1 MEEFLVLPKNY
12 QEQLINCEL
21 EFQNELNETNI
32 RKLLYLYTLGMQH
45 YNITGK
51 KDFEKYY
58 KTKLNNLLLNES
70 VINYLDTHKVD
81 LTKKVDLNLFNIKK
95 KDSSISGWTNTS
107 GSETQNRNNNNNS
120 DQKSFDDMEIK
131 KKPSFNIMHK
141 KSKIKKED
149 ILEYVTRKIKE
160 VDIKLNTIDK
170 QVSNNI
176 VEQMSSF
183 ESIKRSK
190 KIKKSKN
197 EENNDN
203 ETQKLDNII
212 SEPDLDLNNYTLKR
226 RGSSIGQNRQMKEIE
241 EYVQQNMKE
250 MYQAIEELKESYE
263 AEIKEAVDNGFDEI
277 ADSLREDLKAE
288 EEGLVSQYEEER
300 MKQIELIR
308 EKYKKPGS

>member
-12 QEQLINCEL
+12 QDQLINCEL

-45 YNITGK
+45 YNIIGK

-70 VINYLDTHKVD
+70 VINYLDTHNVD

-95 KDSSISGWTNTS
+95 NDSNNSGGINTS
-107 GSETQNRNNNNNS
+107 DTDTQNITIEKRS
-120 DQKSFDDMEIK
+120 LDDMEIK
-131 KKPSFNIMHK
+131 KKPSFNLMHK

-149 ILEYVTRKIKE
+149 IIEYVTRKIKE
-160 VDIKLNTIDK
+160 VDIRLNTIDK

-190 KIKKSKN
+190 KIKKSKE
-197 EENNDN
+197 EENNA
-203 ETQKLDNII
+203 TI
-212 SEPDLDLNNYTLKR
+212 SELDLDLNNYNLKR
-226 RGSSIGQNRQMKEIE
+226 RGSSIGQNRLMKEIE
-241 EYVQQNMKE
+241 EYVQKNMKE
-250 MYQAIEELKESYE
+250 MYKAIEELKESYE
-263 AEIKEAVDNGFDEI
+263 IEIKEAVDNGFDDI
-277 ADSLREDLKAE
+277 AESLREDLKNE

-300 MKQIELIR
+300 MKQVELIR
-308 EKYKKPGS
+308 EKYKKSGS

>member
-1 MEEFLVLPKNY
+1 MEQFLVLPKNY

-45 YNITGK
+45 YNIIGK

-70 VINYLDTHKVD
+70 VINYLDTHNVD
-81 LTKKVDLNLFNIKK
+81 LTKKVDLNLFDIKK
-95 KDSSISGWTNTS
+95 NDSNNPGGVNTS
-107 GSETQNRNNNNNS
+107 GTNSQNNS
-120 DQKSFDDMEIK
+120 DQKSFDDIEIK

-149 ILEYVTRKIKE
+149 IIEYVTRKIKE
-160 VDIKLNTIDK
+160 VDIRLNTIDK

-190 KIKKSKN
+190 KIKKSKD
-197 EENNDN
+197 EENNVN
-203 ETQKLDNII
+203 ETQKIDNII
-212 SEPDLDLNNYTLKR
+212 SESDLDLNNYNLKR
-226 RGSSIGQNRQMKEIE
+226 RGSSIGQNRLMKEIE

-250 MYQAIEELKESYE
+250 MYKAIEELKESYE
-263 AEIKEAVDNGFDEI
+263 TEIKEAADNGFDEI

-308 EKYKKPGS
+308 EKYKKSGS

>member
-1 MEEFLVLPKNY
+1 MEQFLVLPKNY

-45 YNITGK
+45 YNIIGK

-70 VINYLDTHKVD
+70 VINYLDTHNVD
-81 LTKKVDLNLFNIKK
+81 LTKKVDLNLFDIKK
-95 KDSSISGWTNTS
+95 NDSNNSGGVNTS
-107 GSETQNRNNNNNS
+107 GTNSQNNS
-120 DQKSFDDMEIK
+120 DQKSFDDIEIK

-149 ILEYVTRKIKE
+149 IIEYVTRKIKE
-160 VDIKLNTIDK
+160 VDIRLNTIDK

-190 KIKKSKN
+190 KIKKSKD
-197 EENNDN
+197 EENNVN
-203 ETQKLDNII
+203 ETQKIDNII
-212 SEPDLDLNNYTLKR
+212 SESDLDLNNYNLKR
-226 RGSSIGQNRQMKEIE
+226 RGSSIGQNRLMKEIE

-250 MYQAIEELKESYE
+250 MYKAIEELKESYE
-263 AEIKEAVDNGFDEI
+263 TEIKEAADNGFDEI
-277 ADSLREDLKAE
+277 SDSLREDLKAE

-308 EKYKKPGS
+308 EKYKKSAS

>member
-12 QEQLINCEL
+12 QEKLINCEL

-45 YNITGK
+45 YNIIGK

-81 LTKKVDLNLFNIKK
+81 LTKKVDLNLFSIKT
-95 KDSSISGWTNTS
+95 KDSNNSGGTNTS
-107 GSETQNRNNNNNS
+107 GTDTQNINS
-120 DQKSFDDMEIK
+120 DQKYFDDMEIK

-149 ILEYVTRKIKE
+149 IIEYVTRKIKE

-190 KIKKSKN
+190 KIKKSKE
-197 EENNDN
+197 EENNNN
-203 ETQKLDNII
+203 EKLKSDNIM
-212 SEPDLDLNNYTLKR
+212 SEIDLDLNNYTLKR
-226 RGSSIGQNRQMKEIE
+226 RGSSIGQNKQMKEIE

-250 MYQAIEELKESYE
+250 MYKAIEELRESYE
-263 AEIKEAVDNGFDEI
+263 IEIKEAIDNGFDEI
-277 ADSLREDLKAE
+277 ADSLREDLKSE
-288 EEGLVSQYEEER
+288 EEGLVSQYEEEK

-308 EKYKKPGS
+308 EKYKKSGS

>member
-1 MEEFLVLPKNY
+1 MEQFLVLPKNY

-45 YNITGK
+45 YNIIGK

-70 VINYLDTHKVD
+70 VINYLDTHNVD
-81 LTKKVDLNLFNIKK
+81 LTKKVDLNLFDIKK
-95 KDSSISGWTNTS
+95 NDSNNSGGVNTS
-107 GSETQNRNNNNNS
+107 GTNSQNNS
-120 DQKSFDDMEIK
+120 DQKSFDDIEIK

-149 ILEYVTRKIKE
+149 IIEYVTRKIKE
-160 VDIKLNTIDK
+160 VDIRLNTIDK

-190 KIKKSKN
+190 KIKKSKD
-197 EENNDN
+197 EENNVN
-203 ETQKLDNII
+203 ETQKIDNII
-212 SEPDLDLNNYTLKR
+212 SESDLDLNNYNLKR
-226 RGSSIGQNRQMKEIE
+226 RGSSIGQNRLMKEIE

-250 MYQAIEELKESYE
+250 MYKAIEELKESYE
-263 AEIKEAVDNGFDEI
+263 TEIKEAADNGFDEI

-308 EKYKKPGS
+308 EKYKKSAS

>member
-12 QEQLINCEL
+12 QDQLINCEL

-45 YNITGK
+45 YNIIGK

-70 VINYLDTHKVD
+70 VINYLDTHNVD

-95 KDSSISGWTNTS
+95 NDSNNSGGINTS
-107 GSETQNRNNNNNS
+107 DIDTQNITIEKRS
-120 DQKSFDDMEIK
+120 LDDMEIK
-131 KKPSFNIMHK
+131 KKPSFNLMHK

-149 ILEYVTRKIKE
+149 IIEYVTRKIKE
-160 VDIKLNTIDK
+160 VDIRLNTIDK

-190 KIKKSKN
+190 KIKKSKE
-197 EENNDN
+197 EENNA
-203 ETQKLDNII
+203 TI
-212 SEPDLDLNNYTLKR
+212 SESDLDLNNYNLKR
-226 RGSSIGQNRQMKEIE
+226 RGSSIGQNRLMKEIE
-241 EYVQQNMKE
+241 EYVQKNMKE
-250 MYQAIEELKESYE
+250 MYKAIEELKESYE
-263 AEIKEAVDNGFDEI
+263 IEIKEAVDNGFDDI
-277 ADSLREDLKAE
+277 AESLREDLKNE

-300 MKQIELIR
+300 MKQVELIR
-308 EKYKKPGS
+308 EKYKKSGS

>member
-95 KDSSISGWTNTS
+95 NDSNDSGGANK
-107 GSETQNRNNNNNS
+107 SE
-120 DQKSFDDMEIK
+120 QKSLDDIEIQ

-141 KSKIKKED
+141 KNKIKKED

-160 VDIKLNTIDK
+160 CDIRLNTIDK

-183 ESIKRSK
+183 ESIKRNK
-190 KIKKSKN
+190 KIKKSN
-197 EENNDN
+197 EDENNDKEAKKKEYN
-203 ETQKLDNII
+203 I
-212 SEPDLDLNNYTLKR
+212 SESDLDLSKYQLKR
-226 RGSSIGQNRQMKEIE
+226 RGSSIGQTKLLKEIE
-241 EYVQQNMKE
+241 EYVEQNMKE
-250 MYQAIEELKESYE
+250 MYKAVEELRESYE
-263 AEIKEAVDNGFDEI
+263 VEIKEAVDNGFDEI
-277 ADSLREDLKAE
+277 AESLREDLKSE
-288 EEGLVSQYEEER
+288 EEGLISQYEEEK

-308 EKYKKPGS
+308 EKHKKSGS

>member
-95 KDSSISGWTNTS
+95 NDSNDSGGTNK
-107 GSETQNRNNNNNS
+107 SE
-120 DQKSFDDMEIK
+120 QKSLDDIEIQ

-141 KSKIKKED
+141 KNKIKKED

-160 VDIKLNTIDK
+160 CDIRLNTIDK

-183 ESIKRSK
+183 ESIKRNK
-190 KIKKSKN
+190 KIKKSN
-197 EENNDN
+197 EDENNDKEAKKKEYN
-203 ETQKLDNII
+203 I
-212 SEPDLDLNNYTLKR
+212 SESDLDLSKYQLKR
-226 RGSSIGQNRQMKEIE
+226 RGSSIGQTKLLKEIE
-241 EYVQQNMKE
+241 EYVEQNMKE
-250 MYQAIEELKESYE
+250 MYKAVEELRESYE
-263 AEIKEAVDNGFDEI
+263 VEIKEAVDNGFDEI
-277 ADSLREDLKAE
+277 AESLREDLKSE
-288 EEGLVSQYEEER
+288 EEGLISQYEEEK

-308 EKYKKPGS
+308 DKHKKSGS

>member
-1 MEEFLVLPKNY
+1 MEEFLVLPKNF
-12 QEQLINCEL
+12 QEKLINCEL

-45 YNITGK
+45 YNIIGK

-95 KDSSISGWTNTS
+95 KESNNSGGTNTS
-107 GSETQNRNNNNNS
+107 GTDTQNI
-120 DQKSFDDMEIK
+120 DQKYFDDIEIK

-149 ILEYVTRKIKE
+149 IIEYVTRKIKE

-190 KIKKSKN
+190 KIKKSKE
-197 EENNDN
+197 EENNNN
-203 ETQKLDNII
+203 ETLKTDNII
-212 SEPDLDLNNYTLKR
+212 SDLDLDLNNYTLKR
-226 RGSSIGQNRQMKEIE
+226 RGSSIGQNKQMKEIE

-250 MYQAIEELKESYE
+250 MYKAIEELRESYE
-263 AEIKEAVDNGFDEI
+263 IEIKEAIDNGFDEI
-277 ADSLREDLKAE
+277 ADSLREDLKSE
-288 EEGLVSQYEEER
+288 EEGLISQYEEEK

>member
-95 KDSSISGWTNTS
+95 NDSNDSGGTNK
-107 GSETQNRNNNNNS
+107 SE
-120 DQKSFDDMEIK
+120 QKSLDDIEIQ

-141 KSKIKKED
+141 KNKIKKED

-160 VDIKLNTIDK
+160 CDIRLNTIDK

-183 ESIKRSK
+183 ESIKRNK
-190 KIKKSKN
+190 KIKKSN
-197 EENNDN
+197 EDENNDK
-203 ETQKLDNII
+203 ETKKKEYII
-212 SEPDLDLNNYTLKR
+212 SESDLDLSKYQLKR
-226 RGSSIGQNRQMKEIE
+226 RGSSIGQTKLLKEIE
-241 EYVQQNMKE
+241 EYVEQSMKE
-250 MYQAIEELKESYE
+250 MYKAVEELRESYE
-263 AEIKEAVDNGFDEI
+263 VEIKEAVDNGFDEI
-277 ADSLREDLKAE
+277 AESLREDLKSE
-288 EEGLVSQYEEER
+288 EEGLISQYEEEK

-308 EKYKKPGS
+308 EKHKKSGS

>member
-70 VINYLDTHKVD
+70 VIKYLDTHKVD

-95 KDSSISGWTNTS
+95 NDSNDSGGTNK
-107 GSETQNRNNNNNS
+107 SE
-120 DQKSFDDMEIK
+120 QKSLDDIEIQ

-141 KSKIKKED
+141 KNKIKKED

-160 VDIKLNTIDK
+160 CDIRLNTIDK

-183 ESIKRSK
+183 ESIKRNK
-190 KIKKSKN
+190 KIKKSN
-197 EENNDN
+197 EDENNDK
-203 ETQKLDNII
+203 ETKKKEYII
-212 SEPDLDLNNYTLKR
+212 SESDLDLSKYQLKR
-226 RGSSIGQNRQMKEIE
+226 RGSSIGQTKLLKEIE
-241 EYVQQNMKE
+241 EYVEQNMKE
-250 MYQAIEELKESYE
+250 MYKAVEELRESYE
-263 AEIKEAVDNGFDEI
+263 VEIKEAVDNGFDEI
-277 ADSLREDLKAE
+277 AESLREDLKSE
-288 EEGLVSQYEEER
+288 EEGLISQYEEEK

-308 EKYKKPGS
+308 EKHKKSGS

>member
-1 MEEFLVLPKNY
+1 MEQFLVLPKNY

-45 YNITGK
+45 YNIIGK

-70 VINYLDTHKVD
+70 VINYLDTHNVD
-81 LTKKVDLNLFNIKK
+81 LTKKVDLNLFDIKK
-95 KDSSISGWTNTS
+95 NDSNNSGGVNTS
-107 GSETQNRNNNNNS
+107 GTNSQNNS
-120 DQKSFDDMEIK
+120 DQKSFDDIEIK

-149 ILEYVTRKIKE
+149 IIEYVTRKIKE
-160 VDIKLNTIDK
+160 VDIRLNTIDK

-190 KIKKSKN
+190 KIKKSKD
-197 EENNDN
+197 EENNVN
-203 ETQKLDNII
+203 ETQKIDNII
-212 SEPDLDLNNYTLKR
+212 SESDLDLNNYNLKR
-226 RGSSIGQNRQMKEIE
+226 RGSSIGQNRLMKEIE

-250 MYQAIEELKESYE
+250 MYKAIEELKESYE
-263 AEIKEAVDNGFDEI
+263 TEIKEAADNGFDEI

-288 EEGLVSQYEEER
+288 EEGHVSQYEEER

-308 EKYKKPGS
+308 EKYKKSAS

>member
-1 MEEFLVLPKNY
+1 
-12 QEQLINCEL
+12 
-21 EFQNELNETNI
+21 
-32 RKLLYLYTLGMQH
+32 MQH
-45 YNITGK
+45 YNIIGK

-81 LTKKVDLNLFNIKK
+81 LTKKVDLNLFSIKT
-95 KDSSISGWTNTS
+95 KDSNNSGGTNTS
-107 GSETQNRNNNNNS
+107 GTDTQNINS
-120 DQKSFDDMEIK
+120 DQKYFDDMEIK

-149 ILEYVTRKIKE
+149 IIEYVTRKIKE

-308 EKYKKPGS
+308 EKYKKSGS

>member
-95 KDSSISGWTNTS
+95 NDSNDSGGTNK
-107 GSETQNRNNNNNS
+107 SE
-120 DQKSFDDMEIK
+120 QKSLDDLEIQ

-141 KSKIKKED
+141 KNKIKKED

-160 VDIKLNTIDK
+160 CDIRLNTIDK

-183 ESIKRSK
+183 ESIKRNK
-190 KIKKSKN
+190 KIKKSN
-197 EENNDN
+197 EDEDENNDK
-203 ETQKLDNII
+203 EAKKKEYTI
-212 SEPDLDLNNYTLKR
+212 SESDLDLSKYQLKR
-226 RGSSIGQNRQMKEIE
+226 RGSSIGQTKLLKEIE
-241 EYVQQNMKE
+241 EYVEQNMKE
-250 MYQAIEELKESYE
+250 MYKAVEELRESYE
-263 AEIKEAVDNGFDEI
+263 VEIKEAVDNGFDEI
-277 ADSLREDLKAE
+277 AESLREDLKSE
-288 EEGLVSQYEEER
+288 EEGLISQYEEEK

-308 EKYKKPGS
+308 EKHKKSGS

>member
-1 MEEFLVLPKNY
+1 MEEFLVLPKNF
-12 QEQLINCEL
+12 QEKLINCEL

-45 YNITGK
+45 YNIIGK

-81 LTKKVDLNLFNIKK
+81 LTKKVDLNLFSIKT
-95 KDSSISGWTNTS
+95 KDSNNSGGTNTS
-107 GSETQNRNNNNNS
+107 GTDTQNNNS
-120 DQKSFDDMEIK
+120 DQKYFDDMEIK

-149 ILEYVTRKIKE
+149 IIEYVTRKIKE

-190 KIKKSKN
+190 KIKKSKE
-197 EENNDN
+197 EENNNN
-203 ETQKLDNII
+203 ETLKTDNII
-212 SEPDLDLNNYTLKR
+212 SDLDLDLNNYTLKR
-226 RGSSIGQNRQMKEIE
+226 RGSSIGQNKQMKEIE

-250 MYQAIEELKESYE
+250 MYKAIEELRESYE
-263 AEIKEAVDNGFDEI
+263 IEIKEAIDNGFDEI
-277 ADSLREDLKAE
+277 ADSLREDLKSE
-288 EEGLVSQYEEER
+288 EEGLVSQYEEEK

-308 EKYKKPGS
+308 EKYKKSGS

>member
-1 MEEFLVLPKNY
+1 MEQFLVLPKNY

-21 EFQNELNETNI
+21 EFQKELNETNI

-45 YNITGK
+45 YNIIGK

-70 VINYLDTHKVD
+70 VINYLDTHNVD
-81 LTKKVDLNLFNIKK
+81 LTKKVDLNLFDIKK
-95 KDSSISGWTNTS
+95 NDSNNSGGVNTS
-107 GSETQNRNNNNNS
+107 GTNSQNNS
-120 DQKSFDDMEIK
+120 DQKSFDDIEIK

-149 ILEYVTRKIKE
+149 IIEYVTRKIKE
-160 VDIKLNTIDK
+160 VDIRLNTIDK

-190 KIKKSKN
+190 KIKKSKD
-197 EENNDN
+197 EENNVN
-203 ETQKLDNII
+203 ETQKIDNII
-212 SEPDLDLNNYTLKR
+212 SESDLDLNNYNLKR
-226 RGSSIGQNRQMKEIE
+226 RGSSIGQNRLMKEIE

-250 MYQAIEELKESYE
+250 MYKAIEELKESYE
-263 AEIKEAVDNGFDEI
+263 TEIKEAADNGFDEI

-288 EEGLVSQYEEER
+288 EEGLISQYEEER

-308 EKYKKPGS
+308 EKYKKSGS

>member
-1 MEEFLVLPKNY
+1 MEQFLVLPKNY

-45 YNITGK
+45 YNIIGK

-70 VINYLDTHKVD
+70 VINYLDTHNVD
-81 LTKKVDLNLFNIKK
+81 LTKKVDLNLFDIKK
-95 KDSSISGWTNTS
+95 NDSNNSGGVNTS
-107 GSETQNRNNNNNS
+107 GTNSQNNS
-120 DQKSFDDMEIK
+120 DQKSFDDIEIK

-149 ILEYVTRKIKE
+149 IIEYVTRKIKE
-160 VDIKLNTIDK
+160 VDIRLNTIDK

-190 KIKKSKN
+190 KIKKSKD
-197 EENNDN
+197 EENNVN
-203 ETQKLDNII
+203 ETLKIDNII
-212 SEPDLDLNNYTLKR
+212 SESDLDLNNYNLKR
-226 RGSSIGQNRQMKEIE
+226 RGSSIGQNRLMKEIE

-250 MYQAIEELKESYE
+250 MYKAIEELKESYE
-263 AEIKEAVDNGFDEI
+263 TEIKEAADNGFDEI

-288 EEGLVSQYEEER
+288 EEGLISQYEEER

-308 EKYKKPGS
+308 EKYKKSGS

>member
-95 KDSSISGWTNTS
+95 NDSNDSGGTNK
-107 GSETQNRNNNNNS
+107 SE
-120 DQKSFDDMEIK
+120 QKSLDDIEIQ

-141 KSKIKKED
+141 KNKIKKED

-160 VDIKLNTIDK
+160 CDIRLNTIDK

-183 ESIKRSK
+183 ESIKRNK
-190 KIKKSKN
+190 KIKKSN
-197 EENNDN
+197 EDENNDK
-203 ETQKLDNII
+203 EAKKKEYII
-212 SEPDLDLNNYTLKR
+212 SESDLDLSKYQLKR
-226 RGSSIGQNRQMKEIE
+226 RGSSIGQTKLLKEIE
-241 EYVQQNMKE
+241 EYVEQNMKE
-250 MYQAIEELKESYE
+250 MYKAVEELRESYE
-263 AEIKEAVDNGFDEI
+263 VEIKEAVDNGFDEI
-277 ADSLREDLKAE
+277 AESLREDLKSE
-288 EEGLVSQYEEER
+288 EEGLISQYEEEK

-308 EKYKKPGS
+308 EKHKKSGS

>member
-12 QEQLINCEL
+12 QEKLINCEL

-45 YNITGK
+45 YNIIGK

-81 LTKKVDLNLFNIKK
+81 LTKKVDLNLFSIKT
-95 KDSSISGWTNTS
+95 KDSNNSGGTNTS
-107 GSETQNRNNNNNS
+107 GTDTQNINS
-120 DQKSFDDMEIK
+120 DQKYFDDMEIK

-149 ILEYVTRKIKE
+149 IIEYVTRKIKE

-190 KIKKSKN
+190 KIKKSKE
-197 EENNDN
+197 EENNNN
-203 ETQKLDNII
+203 EKLKPDNIM
-212 SEPDLDLNNYTLKR
+212 SEIDLDLNNYTLKR
-226 RGSSIGQNRQMKEIE
+226 RGSSIGQNKQMKEIE

-250 MYQAIEELKESYE
+250 MYKAIEELRESYE
-263 AEIKEAVDNGFDEI
+263 IEIKEAIDNGFDEI
-277 ADSLREDLKAE
+277 ADSLREDLKSE
-288 EEGLVSQYEEER
+288 EEGLISQYEEEK

>member
-1 MEEFLVLPKNY
+1 MEEFLVLPKNF
-12 QEQLINCEL
+12 QEKLINCEL

-45 YNITGK
+45 YNIIGK

-81 LTKKVDLNLFNIKK
+81 LTKKVDLNLFSLKT
-95 KDSSISGWTNTS
+95 KDSNNSGGTNTS
-107 GSETQNRNNNNNS
+107 GTDTQNNNS
-120 DQKSFDDMEIK
+120 DQKYFDDIEIK

-149 ILEYVTRKIKE
+149 IIEYVTRKIKE

-190 KIKKSKN
+190 KIKKSKE
-197 EENNDN
+197 EENNNN
-203 ETQKLDNII
+203 ETLKTDNII
-212 SEPDLDLNNYTLKR
+212 SDLDLDLNNYTLKR
-226 RGSSIGQNRQMKEIE
+226 RGSSIGQNKQMKEIE

-250 MYQAIEELKESYE
+250 MYKAIEELRESYE
-263 AEIKEAVDNGFDEI
+263 IEIKEAIDNGFDEI
-277 ADSLREDLKAE
+277 ADSLREDLKSE
-288 EEGLVSQYEEER
+288 EEGLISQYEEEK

>member
-95 KDSSISGWTNTS
+95 KDSNISGWTNTS
-107 GSETQNRNNNNNS
+107 GSETQNRNNNNYS

>member
-95 KDSSISGWTNTS
+95 KDSNISGWTNTS
-107 GSETQNRNNNNNS
+107 GSETQNSNNNNNS
-120 DQKSFDDMEIK
+120 DQKSFDDIEIK

-203 ETQKLDNII
+203 DTQKLDNII
-212 SEPDLDLNNYTLKR
+212 SESDLDLNNYTLKR

-241 EYVQQNMKE
+241 EYVQKNMKE

>member
-45 YNITGK
+45 YNIIGK

-70 VINYLDTHKVD
+70 VINYLDTHNVD
-81 LTKKVDLNLFNIKK
+81 LTKKVDLNLFDIKK
-95 KDSSISGWTNTS
+95 NDSNNSGGTNTS
-107 GSETQNRNNNNNS
+107 GANSQNNN
-120 DQKSFDDMEIK
+120 DQKSFDDIEIK

-141 KSKIKKED
+141 KIKIKKED
-149 ILEYVTRKIKE
+149 IIEYVTRKIKE
-160 VDIKLNTIDK
+160 VDIRLNTIDK

-176 VEQMSSF
+176 VEQISSF

-190 KIKKSKN
+190 KIKKSKD
-197 EENNDN
+197 EENNVN
-203 ETQKLDNII
+203 ETLKIDNII
-212 SEPDLDLNNYTLKR
+212 SESDLDLNNYNLKR
-226 RGSSIGQNRQMKEIE
+226 RGSTIGQNRLMKEIE

-250 MYQAIEELKESYE
+250 MYKAIEELKESYE
-263 AEIKEAVDNGFDEI
+263 TEIKEAVDNGFDEI

-308 EKYKKPGS
+308 EKYKKSGS

>member
-131 KKPSFNIMHK
+131 KA
-141 KSKIKKED
+141 
-149 ILEYVTRKIKE
+149 
-160 VDIKLNTIDK
+160 
-170 QVSNNI
+170 
-176 VEQMSSF
+176 
-183 ESIKRSK
+183 
-190 KIKKSKN
+190 
-197 EENNDN
+197 
-203 ETQKLDNII
+203 II
-212 SEPDLDLNNYTLKR
+212 
-226 RGSSIGQNRQMKEIE
+226 
-241 EYVQQNMKE
+241 
-250 MYQAIEELKESYE
+250 
-263 AEIKEAVDNGFDEI
+263 
-277 ADSLREDLKAE
+277 
-288 EEGLVSQYEEER
+288 
-300 MKQIELIR
+300 
-308 EKYKKPGS
+308 

>member
-1 MEEFLVLPKNY
+1 MEQFLVLPKNY

-45 YNITGK
+45 YNIIGK

-70 VINYLDTHKVD
+70 VINYLDTHNVD
-81 LTKKVDLNLFNIKK
+81 LTKKVDLNLFDIKK
-95 KDSSISGWTNTS
+95 NDSNNSGGVNTS
-107 GSETQNRNNNNNS
+107 GTNSQNNS
-120 DQKSFDDMEIK
+120 DQKSFDDIEIK

-149 ILEYVTRKIKE
+149 IIEYVTRKIKE
-160 VDIKLNTIDK
+160 FDIRLNTIDK

-190 KIKKSKN
+190 KIKKSKD
-197 EENNDN
+197 EENNVN
-203 ETQKLDNII
+203 ETQKIDNII
-212 SEPDLDLNNYTLKR
+212 SESDLDLNNYNLKR
-226 RGSSIGQNRQMKEIE
+226 RGSSIGQNRLMKEIE

-250 MYQAIEELKESYE
+250 MYKAIEELKESYE
-263 AEIKEAVDNGFDEI
+263 TEIKEAADNGFDEI

-288 EEGLVSQYEEER
+288 EEGLISQYEEER

-308 EKYKKPGS
+308 EKYKKSGS

>member
-1 MEEFLVLPKNY
+1 MEEFLVLPKNF
-12 QEQLINCEL
+12 QEKLINCEL

-45 YNITGK
+45 YNIIGK

-81 LTKKVDLNLFNIKK
+81 LTKKVDLNLFSLKT
-95 KDSSISGWTNTS
+95 KDSNNSGGTNTS
-107 GSETQNRNNNNNS
+107 GTDAQNINS
-120 DQKSFDDMEIK
+120 DQKYFDDMEIK

-149 ILEYVTRKIKE
+149 IIEYVTRKIKE

-190 KIKKSKN
+190 KIKKSKE
-197 EENNDN
+197 EENNNN
-203 ETQKLDNII
+203 ETLKSDNII
-212 SEPDLDLNNYTLKR
+212 SELDLDLNNYAFKR
-226 RGSSIGQNRQMKEIE
+226 RGSSIGQNKKMKEIE

-250 MYQAIEELKESYE
+250 MYKAIEELRESYE
-263 AEIKEAVDNGFDEI
+263 IEIKEAIDNGFDEI
-277 ADSLREDLKAE
+277 ADSLREDLKSE
-288 EEGLVSQYEEER
+288 EEGLVSQYEEEK
-300 MKQIELIR
+300 MKQI
-308 EKYKKPGS
+308 

>member
-1 MEEFLVLPKNY
+1 MEQFLVLPKNY

-45 YNITGK
+45 YNIIGK

-70 VINYLDTHKVD
+70 VINYLDTHNVD
-81 LTKKVDLNLFNIKK
+81 LTKKVDLNLFDIKK
-95 KDSSISGWTNTS
+95 NDSNNSGGVNTS
-107 GSETQNRNNNNNS
+107 GTNSQNNS
-120 DQKSFDDMEIK
+120 DQKSFDDIEIK

-149 ILEYVTRKIKE
+149 IIEYVTRKIKE
-160 VDIKLNTIDK
+160 VDIRLNTIDK

-190 KIKKSKN
+190 KIKKSKD
-197 EENNDN
+197 EENNVN
-203 ETQKLDNII
+203 ETQKIDNII
-212 SEPDLDLNNYTLKR
+212 SESDLDLNNYNLKR
-226 RGSSIGQNRQMKEIE
+226 RGSSIGQNRLMKEIE

-250 MYQAIEELKESYE
+250 MYKAIEELKESYE
-263 AEIKEAVDNGFDEI
+263 TEIKEAADNGFDEI

-288 EEGLVSQYEEER
+288 EEGLISQYEEER

-308 EKYKKPGS
+308 EKYKQSGS

>member
-95 KDSSISGWTNTS
+95 KDSNISGWTNTS

-212 SEPDLDLNNYTLKR
+212 SESDLDLNNYTLKR

>member
-1 MEEFLVLPKNY
+1 MEQFLVLPKNY

-45 YNITGK
+45 YNIIGK

-70 VINYLDTHKVD
+70 VINYLDTHNVD
-81 LTKKVDLNLFNIKK
+81 LTKKVDLNLFDIKK
-95 KDSSISGWTNTS
+95 NDSNNSGGVNTS
-107 GSETQNRNNNNNS
+107 GTNSQNNS
-120 DQKSFDDMEIK
+120 DQKSFDDIEIK

-149 ILEYVTRKIKE
+149 IIEYVTRKIKE
-160 VDIKLNTIDK
+160 VDIRLNTIDK

-190 KIKKSKN
+190 KIKKSKD
-197 EENNDN
+197 EENNVN
-203 ETQKLDNII
+203 ETQKIDNII
-212 SEPDLDLNNYTLKR
+212 SESDLDLNNYNLKR
-226 RGSSIGQNRQMKEIE
+226 RGSSIGQNRLMKEIE

-250 MYQAIEELKESYE
+250 MYKAIEELKESYE
-263 AEIKEAVDNGFDEI
+263 TEIKEAADNGFDEI

-288 EEGLVSQYEEER
+288 EEGLISQYEEER

-308 EKYKKPGS
+308 EKYKKSGS

>member
-95 KDSSISGWTNTS
+95 KDSNISGWTNTS
-107 GSETQNRNNNNNS
+107 GSETQNRNNNNYS

-212 SEPDLDLNNYTLKR
+212 SESDLDLNNYTLKR

>member
-1 MEEFLVLPKNY
+1 MEQFLVLPKNY

-45 YNITGK
+45 YNIIGK

-70 VINYLDTHKVD
+70 VINYLDTHNVD
-81 LTKKVDLNLFNIKK
+81 LTKKVDLNLFDIKK
-95 KDSSISGWTNTS
+95 NGSNNSGGVNTS
-107 GSETQNRNNNNNS
+107 GTNSQNNS
-120 DQKSFDDMEIK
+120 DQKSFDDIEIK

-149 ILEYVTRKIKE
+149 IIEYVTRKIKE
-160 VDIKLNTIDK
+160 VDIRLNTIDK

-190 KIKKSKN
+190 KIKKSKD
-197 EENNDN
+197 EENNVN
-203 ETQKLDNII
+203 ETQKIDNII
-212 SEPDLDLNNYTLKR
+212 SESDLDLNNYNLKR
-226 RGSSIGQNRQMKEIE
+226 RGSSIGQNRLMKEIE

-250 MYQAIEELKESYE
+250 MYKAIEELKESYE
-263 AEIKEAVDNGFDEI
+263 TEIKEAADNGFDEI

-308 EKYKKPGS
+308 EKYKKSGS

>member
-95 KDSSISGWTNTS
+95 NDSNDSGGTNK
-107 GSETQNRNNNNNS
+107 SE
-120 DQKSFDDMEIK
+120 QKSLDDIEIQ

-141 KSKIKKED
+141 KNKIKKED

-160 VDIKLNTIDK
+160 CDIRLNTIDK

-183 ESIKRSK
+183 ESIKRNK
-190 KIKKSKN
+190 KIKKSN
-197 EENNDN
+197 EDENNDK
-203 ETQKLDNII
+203 ETKKKEYII
-212 SEPDLDLNNYTLKR
+212 SESDLDLSKYQLKR
-226 RGSSIGQNRQMKEIE
+226 RGSSIGQTKLLKEIE
-241 EYVQQNMKE
+241 EYVEQNMKE
-250 MYQAIEELKESYE
+250 MYKAVEELRESYE
-263 AEIKEAVDNGFDEI
+263 VEIKEAVDNGFDEI
-277 ADSLREDLKAE
+277 AESLREDLKSE
-288 EEGLVSQYEEER
+288 EEGLISQYEEEK

-308 EKYKKPGS
+308 EKHKKSGS